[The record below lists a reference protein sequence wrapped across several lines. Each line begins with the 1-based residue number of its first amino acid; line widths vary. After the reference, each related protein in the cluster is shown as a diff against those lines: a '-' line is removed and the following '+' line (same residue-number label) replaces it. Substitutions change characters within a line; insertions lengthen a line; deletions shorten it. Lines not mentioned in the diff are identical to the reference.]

1 MSRASR
7 ITFTVSCL
15 ITAATV
21 VGVHYVQEM
30 ERETLH
36 QGPIKDAKRV
46 EEKRLRNLDGATPS
60 DPTKERKR
68 YFNMSEHEEQ
78 KELRKK
84 YEMMQPLSGE
94 VVTKGGEVVKG
105 SKK

>member
-1 MSRASR
+1 
-7 ITFTVSCL
+7 
-15 ITAATV
+15 
-21 VGVHYVQEM
+21 M

-46 EEKRLRNLDGATPS
+46 EEKRLRKTNGAAS
-60 DPTKERKR
+60 LDPTKERKR

-84 YEMMQPLSGE
+84 YETMQPLSGE
-94 VVTKGGEVVKG
+94 VVTKDGEVVKE

>member
-1 MSRASR
+1 MSRASK
-7 ITFTVSCL
+7 ITFAASCL

-46 EEKRLRNLDGATPS
+46 EEKRLRKTN
-60 DPTKERKR
+60 
-68 YFNMSEHEEQ
+68 
-78 KELRKK
+78 
-84 YEMMQPLSGE
+84 
-94 VVTKGGEVVKG
+94 
-105 SKK
+105 